1 MIVMATTQ
9 EQRVRDSILRD
20 LEWDPQLDAS
30 RVGVTVE
37 DGIVTL
43 SGYVDTYAAKLAAER
58 CARKVYGVQGIANEL
73 QVALSEERTDPDLAR
88 DAASALK
95 TRVDVPPG
103 IQVTVRNGV
112 LTIAGSVQWMYQK
125 AAAERAVKYLRGV
138 RSVLNDITI
147 DAMVSPRDVQHRII
161 EALHRHADLDAR
173 RIHVDAEGRTVRLT
187 GNVRSWVE
195 KNEAEHAAWRA
206 PGVSEVRNEIGIVP

>member
-88 DAASALK
+88 DAVSALK